1 MKQVRRSLTLV
12 LAALIWG
19 VAFVA
24 QSKAMDNL
32 GPFTFNAVRCLIGG
46 IVLIP
51 VIALMRK
58 KDACRPADG
67 GPYPW
72 KPVLTGGLICGVIL
86 FVAANLQQFAF
97 AVNHSYDAGK
107 AGFITALY
115 IIFVPIFGIF
125 FKKRPSF
132 LVWISAIVAL
142 GGLYL
147 LCVREGA
154 LTLETSDLLVLACSV
169 VFACHI
175 LAIDHFNPRVNGV
188 LMSCIQFFV
197 CGVISLICAFIF
209 EKPRFSDLVAA
220 YLPILYAGIM
230 SCGVAYTLQ
239 IVGQKGVNPF
249 LASLLLSLESVFAV
263 LAGWLLLGQAL
274 SLREIVGCAIIF
286 VAIILAQ
293 ITLPARRKG
302 RELPQ

>member
-1 MKQVRRSLTLV
+1 MKQVRRSLTLI

-19 VAFVA
+19 IAFVA
-24 QSKAMDNL
+24 QSKAMDNM
-32 GPFTFNAVRCLIGG
+32 GAFTFNAVRCLIGG
-46 IVLIP
+46 VVLIP
-51 VIALMRK
+51 VILLLRK
-58 KDACRPADG
+58 KDACRPTDG
-67 GPYPW
+67 SPYPW

-86 FVAANLQQFAF
+86 FVATNLQQFAF
-97 AVNHSYDAGK
+97 SVNHDYDAGK

-132 LVWISAIVAL
+132 LVWISAVIAV

-147 LCVREGA
+147 LCVQGGA
-154 LTLETSDLLVLACSV
+154 LALEISDLLVLACSV

-188 LMSCIQFFV
+188 LMSCIQFFI
-197 CGVISLICAFIF
+197 CGILCLVCAFLF
-209 EKPRFSDLVAA
+209 EKPRLSDLVAA
-220 YLPILYAGIM
+220 YIPILYAGVM

-249 LASLLLSLESVFAV
+249 LASLLLSLESVFSV
-263 LAGWLLLGQAL
+263 LAGWVLLGQAL
-274 SLREIVGCAIIF
+274 SLREILGCAVIF

-293 ITLPARRKG
+293 ITLPVRRKG
-302 RELPQ
+302 KELAE